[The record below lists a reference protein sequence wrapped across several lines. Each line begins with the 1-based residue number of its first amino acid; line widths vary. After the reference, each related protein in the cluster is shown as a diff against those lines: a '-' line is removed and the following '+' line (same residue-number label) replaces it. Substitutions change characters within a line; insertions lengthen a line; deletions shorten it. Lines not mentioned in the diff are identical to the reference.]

1 MKTAFDTVP
10 DALQTLRQGGVII
23 LADDE
28 SRENEGDLVALA
40 ADITPETVHMMLR
53 EAAGLMCTPVGP
65 EIAAR
70 LGLTDMVADSTDPHQ
85 TPLRIQWMGLKQQ
98 PGLRLAFQRL
108 IGPRQFG
115 TLRIRPPF
123 GRISMRQATPSH

>member
-85 TPLRIQWMGLKQQ
+85 TP
-98 PGLRLAFQRL
+98 GLRLAFQRL

>member
-40 ADITPETVHMMLR
+40 ADITPETVHMML
-53 EAAGLMCTPVGP
+53 
-65 EIAAR
+65 
-70 LGLTDMVADSTDPHQ
+70 
-85 TPLRIQWMGLKQQ
+85 
-98 PGLRLAFQRL
+98 
-108 IGPRQFG
+108 
-115 TLRIRPPF
+115 
-123 GRISMRQATPSH
+123 